1 MTQDQLASNDLNW
14 LATEY
19 KKESDYLHKQQPKLI
34 VIYQD
39 LINREA
45 PLAEILRAKQE
56 LEDLLTSSNSCNTKA
71 TYIALKAITDTLID
85 TDVKNAR
92 NALECSVAKLKMAQD
107 KFEDV
112 RNNLIIVGKFIEL
125 GAVLIAAAP
134 TAGAGLPLASI
145 ASVIDAIDNVVSI
158 ELKKTLSQAEWDG
171 VSEILATKCAK
182 ASKRD

>member
-1 MTQDQLASNDLNW
+1 MTQDQLAPNDLTW
-14 LATEY
+14 LAAEY
-19 KKESDYLHKQQPKLI
+19 KKESDYLHKQQPELI

-39 LINREA
+39 LISREA

-56 LEDLLTSSNSCNTKA
+56 LENLLSSTNSCNTKA
-71 TYIALKAITDTLID
+71 THIALKAITDTLID

-107 KFEDV
+107 KLEDV
-112 RNNLIIVGKFIEL
+112 RNKLIIVGKFIEL

-145 ASVIDAIDNVVSI
+145 ASAIDAIDNVVSI

-182 ASKRD
+182 AN

>member
-1 MTQDQLASNDLNW
+1 MTQDQLAPNDLTW
-14 LATEY
+14 LAAEY
-19 KKESDYLHKQQPKLI
+19 KKESDYLHKQQPELI

-39 LINREA
+39 LISREA

-56 LEDLLTSSNSCNTKA
+56 LENLLSSSSNSCNTKA

-92 NALECSVAKLKMAQD
+92 IALECSVAKLKMAQD
-107 KFEDV
+107 KLEDV
-112 RNNLIIVGKFIEL
+112 RNKLIIVGKFIEL

-158 ELKKTLSQAEWDG
+158 KLKKTLSQAEWDG

-182 ASKRD
+182 AN